1 MNQRQMTL
9 VEEGIDMRVDITVYD
24 EIGWRLPPE
33 LLTEDCLESD
43 ESVQHVSFEQI
54 QVDALVQICKDTSHA
69 NELGWFP
76 QLNDSLLEYNR
87 EQEMD
92 IDTCEDYYLTVK
104 EWADGINETIAAQ
117 AQRQLEDRESGDYWK
132 E

>member
-1 MNQRQMTL
+1 
-9 VEEGIDMRVDITVYD
+9 MRVDITVWD

-33 LLTEDCLESD
+33 LLAEDCLESD
-43 ESVQHVSFEQI
+43 DSAQHVSFEQI

-69 NELGWFP
+69 NQPGWFS
-76 QLNDSLLEYNR
+76 QLNDCLLEYTR

-104 EWADGINETIAAQ
+104 EWADVINETIVAHAQ
-117 AQRQLEDRESGDYWK
+117 NQLEDRESGDYWK

>member
-1 MNQRQMTL
+1 
-9 VEEGIDMRVDITVYD
+9 MRVDITVWD
-24 EIGWRLPPE
+24 EIGWRLPIE
-33 LLTEDCLESD
+33 LLDIDDIESD
-43 ESVQHVSFEQI
+43 ESVQRVSFEQI

-69 NELGWFP
+69 NQPGWFS
-76 QLNDSLLEYNR
+76 QLNDSLIEYTH

-104 EWADGINETIAAQ
+104 EWADGINETIVAQ
-117 AQRQLEDRESGDYWK
+117 AERQLEDRESGDYWK